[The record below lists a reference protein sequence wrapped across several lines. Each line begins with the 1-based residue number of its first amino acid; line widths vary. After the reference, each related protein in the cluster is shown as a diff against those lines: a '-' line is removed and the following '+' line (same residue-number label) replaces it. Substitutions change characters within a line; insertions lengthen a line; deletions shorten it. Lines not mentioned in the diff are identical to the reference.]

1 MNRLIPVMLQYHY
14 DWVAGNTPQPRKRLT
29 ASNGASLT

>member
-14 DWVAGNTPQPRKRLT
+14 DWVAGNTPQPRKRPT